1 MSINTTT
8 HEVAER
14 SIREKLIALKRL
26 QETLTSIDKIKL
38 LRGELPQAIEDLA
51 DEIEGLK
58 TRLELLPRSS
68 HSRSVVRIKRSLRQT
83 ISSRRSRSNSMR

>member
-58 TRLELLPRSS
+58 TRVEKYNAAAKKLTQ
-68 HSRSVVRIKRSLRQT
+68 SVSGERCV
-83 ISSRRSRSNSMR
+83 